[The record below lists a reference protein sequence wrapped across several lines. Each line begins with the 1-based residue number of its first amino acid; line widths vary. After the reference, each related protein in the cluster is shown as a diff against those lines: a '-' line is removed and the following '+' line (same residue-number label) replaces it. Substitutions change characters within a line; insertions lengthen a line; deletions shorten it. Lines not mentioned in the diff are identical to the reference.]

1 MSFAKKCDIC
11 GELYEPYGT
20 VIDQEE
26 DATAT
31 AEDNEDIIISD
42 ENLANA
48 DYDFDATGEA
58 PEING
63 FRWLTV
69 DEYGNVQY
77 SHTIWDIC
85 ETCRDAIMDY
95 IVTLM
100 PENQE

>member
-20 VIDQEE
+20 VVDQEE
-26 DATAT
+26 DVTAGT
-31 AEDNEDIIISD
+31 DDTTIID
-42 ENLANA
+42 DDNLADA
-48 DYDFDATGEA
+48 DYEFDATGEV

-63 FRWLTV
+63 LRWLTV

-77 SHTIWDIC
+77 SHPIMDIC
-85 ETCRDAIMDY
+85 EDCRDAIQGY
-95 IVTLM
+95 IETLM